1 MCSSIPKPKFPVAE
15 KFLHI
20 SDVRCAE
27 AMTGRLEVGEVDD
40 RYLVDGSGRVNTVV
54 KRTIDDDTS

>member
-1 MCSSIPKPKFPVAE
+1 
-15 KFLHI
+15 
-20 SDVRCAE
+20 
-27 AMTGRLEVGEVDD
+27 MTGRLKVGEVDD